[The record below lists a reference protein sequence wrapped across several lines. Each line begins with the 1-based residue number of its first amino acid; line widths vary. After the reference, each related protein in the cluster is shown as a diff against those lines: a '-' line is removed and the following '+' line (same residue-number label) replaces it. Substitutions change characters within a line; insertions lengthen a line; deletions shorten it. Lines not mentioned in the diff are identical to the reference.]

1 MRKQEIIQGQ
11 IKELNFKILK
21 YEQRM
26 TDEKSKELTTL
37 YDRGEKRLAAKIDFE
52 TRVLNH
58 LEFFTNALERFES
71 K

>member
-1 MRKQEIIQGQ
+1 
-11 IKELNFKILK
+11 
-21 YEQRM
+21 M